1 MMHEP
6 KLAEEVLAEI
16 SRLYQSPETLKI
28 VEIARNDKAPVQSF
42 ADAMVADA
50 LFAERLLGLA
60 NFTRAGSQRFTT
72 VSAVVSV
79 FGLDNLK
86 SLALGLSVFA
96 LPRRSASRDNNGAD
110 YGSTELRNLWEHCL
124 GTGVFAAQL
133 ASRLGTVSPVQAFT
147 AGFIHDVGKT
157 VLYRHAP
164 ARFMAATALAIEKH
178 IPSTQAEILSF
189 GVDHVKAGEEWS
201 LKLELPPPLRAVL
214 RFHHERVAGL
224 PDSVVDEV
232 RHLIAIVQIADALCE
247 AHAIGKGGDGVDWP
261 RELRMILRLREEDW
275 PDQPQAVKRNVEAAR
290 ESFGF
295 ARHDIKK
302 LPAEPRGPEKSS
314 GRMLPLR
321 RKTAA
326 RAETRQVV
334 PFPTRQEAAP
344 NPEAK
349 PASRKLAVLVVED
362 HSSLCDL
369 LSLYL
374 MRHGYHV
381 RTAANGEGAIE
392 ILAKEEIHLVL
403 LDLMLPRVDGFE
415 VLRQVHK
422 TQRDKTPY
430 IIVLSAGASER
441 DREKVLELGA
451 DEYMPKPF
459 HLLRLLER
467 IQVVEKY
474 LL

>member
-1 MMHEP
+1 MHEP

-96 LPRRSASRDNNGAD
+96 LPRRSAARDNNGAD

-164 ARFMAATALAIEKH
+164 AGFMAATALAIEKH
-178 IPSTQAEILSF
+178 IPSTQAEILTF

-201 LKLELPPPLRAVL
+201 LKLELAAPLRA
-214 RFHHERVAGL
+214 
-224 PDSVVDEV
+224 
-232 RHLIAIVQIADALCE
+232 
-247 AHAIGKGGDGVDWP
+247 
-261 RELRMILRLREEDW
+261 
-275 PDQPQAVKRNVEAAR
+275 AAATHT
-290 ESFGF
+290 
-295 ARHDIKK
+295 AR
-302 LPAEPRGPEKSS
+302 P
-314 GRMLPLR
+314 
-321 RKTAA
+321 
-326 RAETRQVV
+326 
-334 PFPTRQEAAP
+334 
-344 NPEAK
+344 
-349 PASRKLAVLVVED
+349 
-362 HSSLCDL
+362 
-369 LSLYL
+369 
-374 MRHGYHV
+374 
-381 RTAANGEGAIE
+381 
-392 ILAKEEIHLVL
+392 
-403 LDLMLPRVDGFE
+403 
-415 VLRQVHK
+415 
-422 TQRDKTPY
+422 
-430 IIVLSAGASER
+430 
-441 DREKVLELGA
+441 
-451 DEYMPKPF
+451 
-459 HLLRLLER
+459 
-467 IQVVEKY
+467 
-474 LL
+474 